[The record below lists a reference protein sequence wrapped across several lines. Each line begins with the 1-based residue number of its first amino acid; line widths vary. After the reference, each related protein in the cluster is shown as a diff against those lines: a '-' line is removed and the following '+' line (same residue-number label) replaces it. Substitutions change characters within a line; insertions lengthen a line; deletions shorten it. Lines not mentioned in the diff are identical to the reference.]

1 MARRSRLAQDRVDSD
16 RIGRMGGRRHT
27 EPSVNRE
34 LARRLSG
41 FKGRAKSHGGSVGAR
56 QRVVIKAL
64 VSRHKPGKSRGSIG
78 RHASYLG
85 RESASADGKPGV
97 FYDAARDQVNARPE
111 VAKWADDRHHF
122 RLIVSPEHGAD
133 IPDMTSYVR
142 EMMRRV
148 QRDLDTKLEWV
159 AINHHNTDN
168 PHAHVMLRGKR
179 EDGADLVIPR
189 RYLSTGIRDRA
200 SEVATELLG
209 ERSVLEVRSA
219 KAKEVEAERFTSL
232 DRLIERHLDKGEI
245 DVSPSRRIGFDADDG
260 KLVVGRLQFLAQLDL
275 ARKDRGT
282 RWHVDDNFKQVL
294 HELGARNDII
304 KQLYSS
310 LGTEAGRVER
320 VVSGAAPSAPVSGLV
335 IAKGSPDEIGEDRY
349 VVVRDGGGKAHYG
362 RVREGQDFR
371 DLQIGSVAQL
381 GGGGERRRQ
390 VTEQIAAVATA
401 NNGIYTAQLHEDWL
415 RGAQPGWSD
424 RQVASVV
431 RSAAGRLEFA
441 RDHEGSGVRG
451 AEGGDYA
458 IDPVVFQ
465 KANSRPSQRTD
476 VQVLAAHPLPD
487 QVQAHAVTWL
497 DRQVLG
503 KSDSTDSTG
512 MRTHPAVREAIQQR
526 RDWLVQHGY
535 AALADGSVTLQPDAL
550 RRLAAEE
557 REAVAMR
564 LSAKYD
570 LPVEGLAAG
579 DAVTGRYRGTEQL
592 HSGKLA
598 VVVTNQSVIVATV
611 GRTPDVATGTVVTL
625 ERTAGRNATVDS
637 VASRSRSRQASREI
651 DGLEAGR

>member
-1 MARRSRLAQDRVDSD
+1 
-16 RIGRMGGRRHT
+16 
-27 EPSVNRE
+27 
-34 LARRLSG
+34 
-41 FKGRAKSHGGSVGAR
+41 
-56 QRVVIKAL
+56 
-64 VSRHKPGKSRGSIG
+64 
-78 RHASYLG
+78 
-85 RESASADGKPGV
+85 V

-122 RLIVSPEHGAD
+122 RLIVSPEHGGD
-133 IPDMTSYVR
+133 IPDMTAYVR
-142 EMMRRV
+142 EVMRRV

-168 PHAHVMLRGKR
+168 PHAHIMLRGRR
-179 EDGADLVIPR
+179 EDGTDLVIPR

-209 ERSVLEVRSA
+209 ERSVQEVRSA

-232 DRLIERHLDKGEI
+232 DRIIERHLQKGQI
-245 DVSPSRRIGFDADDG
+245 DVSPSRRIGFDAEDR

-275 ARKDRGT
+275 ARKERGT
-282 RWHVDDNFKQVL
+282 RWQVDEHFKRVL
-294 HELGARNDII
+294 LELGARNDII

-320 VVSGAAPSAPVSGLV
+320 VVSGPAPSAPVSGLV
-335 IAKGSPDEIGEDRY
+335 IAKGSPDEIGEDRFL
-349 VVVRDGGGKAHYG
+349 VVRDRSGKAHYG
-362 RVREGQDFR
+362 RVRDGQDFR
-371 DLQIGSVAQL
+371 DLQTGSIAQL
-381 GGGGERRRQ
+381 GGGAQRRRQ

-401 NNGIYTAQLHEDWL
+401 NNGVYAAKSHEEWL
-415 RGAQPGWSD
+415 RIAQPGLSD

-431 RSAAGRLEFA
+431 RSAAWRLEFA

-451 AEGGDYA
+451 VERGEYA

-465 KANSRPSQRTD
+465 KANSRPRQLTD
-476 VQVLAAHPLPD
+476 VQLLAAHPLPD

-503 KSDSTDSTG
+503 KSDSAELRG
-512 MRTHPAVREAIQQR
+512 HPAVREAIQQR

-535 AALADGSVTLQPDAL
+535 AVEANGSVTLRPDAL

-557 REAVAMR
+557 RAAVAKR

-570 LPVEGLAAG
+570 LPVEGLTAAEV
-579 DAVTGRYRGTEQL
+579 VTGSYRGTEQL

-598 VVVTNQSVIVATV
+598 VVVTDQSVIVATV
-611 GRTPDVATGTVVTL
+611 GRIPDVANGTVVSL
-625 ERTAGRNATVDS
+625 ERTAGRNATLAS
-637 VASRSRSRQASREI
+637 VASQSGGRQASRDI